1 MIKHRIFSIIVVL
14 LLLTSAAAV
23 PLALT
28 EGPQV
33 RPPTSGEVTANE
45 SVPPTNSITVSQCLT
60 CPIRLPVLLPPRL
73 G

>member
-14 LLLTSAAAV
+14 VLFTSAAAA

-33 RPPTSGEVTANE
+33 RTPTSGEVTTDE
-45 SVPPTNSITVSQCLT
+45 SVPPTGRITVSQCLT
-60 CPIRLPVLLPPRL
+60 CPMRLPVLLPPRI